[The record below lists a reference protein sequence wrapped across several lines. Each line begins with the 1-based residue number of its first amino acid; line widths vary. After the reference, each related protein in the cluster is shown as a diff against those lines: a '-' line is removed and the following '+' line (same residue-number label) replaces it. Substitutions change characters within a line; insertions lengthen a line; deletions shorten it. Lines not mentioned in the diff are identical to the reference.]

1 MATKSSFP
9 MLPVL
14 ARSMSSMVGRNSCY
28 SIRQHYVAS
37 YPYTVD
43 SSAMNG
49 MYRFHHKQSGPQMSE
64 KELEQQHESQKIA
77 YWSLGVDIFMTTVKG
92 AVGWMLNS
100 TSIIADAA
108 HSLSSMVVDLVTL
121 GCVKICRR
129 PPNKKWV
136 FGYGKIETLSCLA
149 VGGLLIGTAGGVFV
163 HAYELFMAMVHP
175 APIDPSIIQAG
186 AASAEIAAVAHTGII
201 NNPKYYFL
209 LNSIG
214 VGTVAG
220 TIFIKYWIY
229 LWSNRLAKKYDSN
242 VLYANALHHRADAL
256 SSIVA
261 LVGLCGRYIGAPW
274 LDPIGGAMV
283 GYTILKAGYDICR
296 DALKEALDLGVDDK
310 TRLKIIT
317 AVNNVKSEDFRIEEL
332 LARRSGSF
340 IHTIVR
346 ICPPQNA
353 SLEDIFVNKDK
364 IDMALR
370 NLEGVCIFSVEMV
383 NPYAHH
389 RQLLLGGGAG
399 IHTEIPQEG
408 EKPVVEIIPENS
420 DNDESIIPPEKK
432 DDVEVVITNEI
443 VNPKIGIL
451 PEERK

>member
-1 MATKSSFP
+1 
-9 MLPVL
+9 
-14 ARSMSSMVGRNSCY
+14 
-28 SIRQHYVAS
+28 
-37 YPYTVD
+37 
-43 SSAMNG
+43 
-49 MYRFHHKQSGPQMSE
+49 
-64 KELEQQHESQKIA
+64 
-77 YWSLGVDIFMTTVKG
+77 
-92 AVGWMLNS
+92 
-100 TSIIADAA
+100 
-108 HSLSSMVVDLVTL
+108 
-121 GCVKICRR
+121 
-129 PPNKKWV
+129 
-136 FGYGKIETLSCLA
+136 
-149 VGGLLIGTAGGVFV
+149 
-163 HAYELFMAMVHP
+163 MAMVHP

-261 LVGLCGRYIGAPW
+261 LVGLCGRVFEMQKVDAQYIGAPW

-296 DALKEALDLGVDDK
+296 DALKEALDVHVLDMYDKQLGVDDK

-340 IHTIVR
+340 V
-346 ICPPQNA
+346 Q
-353 SLEDIFVNKDK
+353 
-364 IDMALR
+364 
-370 NLEGVCIFSVEMV
+370 
-383 NPYAHH
+383 
-389 RQLLLGGGAG
+389 
-399 IHTEIPQEG
+399 
-408 EKPVVEIIPENS
+408 
-420 DNDESIIPPEKK
+420 
-432 DDVEVVITNEI
+432 
-443 VNPKIGIL
+443 
-451 PEERK
+451 